1 MVYMKNGKA
10 RFKPGEIIFP
20 WRGKGMFG
28 HGSGQITV
36 HSLGA
41 AHDRIR
47 LTFNDTGEQRVLD
60 RYEYERMKEEVKKGY
75 FNEQETFWK
84 ATYRYTTEGKIAA
97 DRNLI
102 QGFTKA
108 IHTRYQHA
116 SVKDLPLEDRQYMI
130 ELFQQMSIEDR
141 KKFMDQDYDLFSQII
156 DYENEISMDD
166 DYFQGTSESRYIM
179 SKLESYLKPEQI
191 RRARN
196 LARMRV

>member
-1 MVYMKNGKA
+1 MKGGKA
-10 RFKPGEIIFP
+10 RFRPGEILFD
-20 WRGKGMFG
+20 WHGKGMFG
-28 HGSGQITV
+28 HDSGQIEV
-36 HSLGA
+36 YSLGR

-47 LTFNDTGEQRVLD
+47 LKDVDTGETRTMD
-60 RYEYERMKEEVKKGY
+60 RYEYERLKEEVKSGY
-75 FNEQETFWK
+75 FMNKEIFWK
-84 ATYRYTTEGKIAA
+84 ASYHVTNEGKIAA

-116 SVKDLPLEDRQYMI
+116 SIKELPLIDRQYMI

-166 DYFQGTSESRYIM
+166 DYFQGTSESKYIM
-179 SKLESYLKPEQI
+179 NKLESYLKPEQI